1 MSKLRQRF
9 LPFFLFLLV
18 FSVSEAYA
26 CDTSPVITAAN
37 TVDIGGGFYT
47 VDLTVCIGTDGSQDG
62 FDLTMGCGL
71 NITATSA
78 ASLTNGGNVAVSS
91 IAGGVL
97 SYVYTPVAVGS
108 WWEPDDGISGPCF
121 NMTLTVDG
129 DPAGCTVTTTGVND
143 GCLIIVT
150 SWATTVAGP
159 PPACNVDYVMSGT
172 GSQAGSTAG
181 GGDNCTLRASQDQ
194 IVQVDLACNDTY
206 TFDICGSTWD
216 TYLYLSTTCCGP
228 SIASNDDGCGLQSSI
243 TQVLAAGTY
252 YITIEAFSS
261 GTTGSFTLNVA
272 GTSPC
277 FLPVELS
284 YFYGDYDEKIDG
296 NLLHWATSSEFENDY
311 FIVEKINSNNH
322 FEPIGQVLG
331 NGNSQETIRYAFE
344 DLNVEDGTSY
354 YRLTQVD
361 FSGGYEYSDIVA
373 ITRLDSDDLLITNLS
388 PNPAGTNFLFKVEN
402 DELEEPITIQIVDF
416 YGRVVR
422 TEEIGEKLNAQYSV
436 DVSTLASGI
445 YSIQFT
451 SGNRSNTQKLS
462 VVH

>member
-1 MSKLRQRF
+1 
-9 LPFFLFLLV
+9 
-18 FSVSEAYA
+18 
-26 CDTSPVITAAN
+26 
-37 TVDIGGGFYT
+37 
-47 VDLTVCIGTDGSQDG
+47 
-62 FDLTMGCGL
+62 
-71 NITATSA
+71 
-78 ASLTNGGNVAVSS
+78 
-91 IAGGVL
+91 
-97 SYVYTPVAVGS
+97 
-108 WWEPDDGISGPCF
+108 
-121 NMTLTVDG
+121 
-129 DPAGCTVTTTGVND
+129 
-143 GCLIIVT
+143 
-150 SWATTVAGP
+150 
-159 PPACNVDYVMSGT
+159 
-172 GSQAGSTAG
+172 
-181 GGDNCTLRASQDQ
+181 
-194 IVQVDLACNDTY
+194 
-206 TFDICGSTWD
+206 
-216 TYLYLSTTCCGP
+216 CGP

-451 SGNRSNTQKLS
+451 SGSRSNTQKLS